1 MSWEK
6 LEMQNAKY
14 LIWNL
19 KDIINELSIKHPEIM
34 EIYLFGSRAYKTESV
49 RSDIDI
55 LAFTCSPIAPV
66 KVNEWLHEKYP
77 PVDLFTSYDRIYAI
91 SVVNGSKVSFRNDGR
106 NANLQQQLDAI
117 LLWTREF
124 GFSNSYLDWNIE
136 TANNITF
143 QMSIIP
149 SYPMTNFDETLKN
162 AMSNL
167 EASGIKT
174 YFAGSTWQEITY
186 SITNMIENAMKKPK
200 SFEKKVKSYSFD
212 TIKLQNEYDFQNMI
226 LSILRPIYLD
236 ISPENF
242 MIRIDGADKM
252 ADFGIA
258 NNQIVIEAK
267 WIDTNSKKAEV
278 LKTLAG
284 LKNFYSENSN
294 VKCLLFLILYKSD
307 IVIDTTLLE
316 YKFSFEKSNPQ
327 IIVRFIKNEYE

>member
-1 MSWEK
+1 
-6 LEMQNAKY
+6 MQNAKY

-77 PVDLFTSYDRIYAI
+77 PVDLFTFYDGIYAI

-117 LLWTREF
+117 LLWTREC

-149 SYPMTNFDETLKN
+149 SYPMTNFDEILKN

-242 MIRIDGADKM
+242 MIRIDGD
-252 ADFGIA
+252 
-258 NNQIVIEAK
+258 Q
-267 WIDTNSKKAEV
+267 
-278 LKTLAG
+278 L
-284 LKNFYSENSN
+284 
-294 VKCLLFLILYKSD
+294 
-307 IVIDTTLLE
+307 
-316 YKFSFEKSNPQ
+316 
-327 IIVRFIKNEYE
+327 

>member
-1 MSWEK
+1 
-6 LEMQNAKY
+6 MQNAKY

-34 EIYLFGSRAYKTESV
+34 EMYLFGSRAYKTESV

-77 PVDLFTSYDRIYAI
+77 PVDLFTSYDGIYAI

-117 LLWTREF
+117 LLWTRDF

-162 AMSNL
+162 AMANL

-200 SFEKKVKSYSFD
+200 SFQKKAKSYSFD